1 MHVEL
6 ALRSARQVTVK
17 PQLPRNAF
25 RLAPCSA
32 SMQKHSLYIP
42 RNSRGH
48 CPALPVYLF
57 RGVKSRLVEAAGR
70 TIDARPLDVR
80 NVPAIGPVFDQIA
93 ADYGR
98 IDVLVNCAGMG
109 HPIPAIEVTQEDWDT
124 MMDLNLRGA
133 FFCAQ
138 AAARHML
145 PAKSGHIINITSQI
159 SLVANEGETV
169 YCASKG
175 GMNQMTRVLALEW
188 GAQGV
193 IVNAVAPTFTYTPGT
208 AERLDEP
215 TFRTGVLA
223 RIPRGQLGTI
233 DDVASAVHYLA
244 SGHADMASGS
254 ILVIDGGWTS
264 V

>member
-1 MHVEL
+1 MNTFSVEGKIMVITGGTNGIGRGL
-6 ALRSARQVTVK
+6 VDYFVEQGAVVIAIGSPQETVD
-17 PQLPRNAF
+17 
-25 RLAPCSA
+25 RLKAE
-32 SMQKHSLYIP
+32 Y
-42 RNSRGH
+42 
-48 CPALPVYLF
+48 
-57 RGVKSRLVEAAGR
+57 EAAGR

-215 TFRTGVLA
+215 TFRAGVLA

>member
-1 MHVEL
+1 MNTFSIEGKVMVITGGTNGIGRGLVDYFTE
-6 ALRSARQVTVK
+6 QGVTVIAIGS
-17 PQLPRNAF
+17 REETV
-25 RLAPCSA
+25 
-32 SMQKHSLYIP
+32 QKLRDDYAQS
-42 RNSRGH
+42 
-48 CPALPVYLF
+48 
-57 RGVKSRLVEAAGR
+57 GR
-70 TIDARPLDVR
+70 TIDARVLDVR
-80 NVPAIGPVFDQIA
+80 KVPGIAPVFDKIA
-93 ADYGR
+93 QDYWR
-98 IDVLVNCAGMG
+98 IDILINCAGMG

-133 FFCAQ
+133 FFCSQ

-145 PAKSGHIINITSQI
+145 KEKSGHIVNITSQI

-208 AERLDEP
+208 AERLDQPE
-215 TFRTGVLA
+215 FRASVLA
-223 RIPRGQLGTI
+223 RIPRGELGTI
-233 DDVASAVHYLA
+233 DDIASAVHYLV